1 MNCNVDFIVNRSNT
15 KSKQSQQHVK
25 SKSPP
30 QRPPSTVERSNVA
43 SPALSANS
51 NNSSSVLQPP
61 VPNMAELNMF
71 MNMMM
76 GMGPGGASG
85 LGSNPLSALMPPPPS
100 ASGFGDMPMELIAA
114 ALANPSALAGLD
126 PSMFSALAQLNNLSN
141 AAAATSSSD
150 IPDMSRQSR
159 KPGGNSNSK
168 QSSSSQPQSKRL
180 KLSADESADSSSG
193 GFPGL
198 DLSMKKSDTPSRSS
212 TSKTKK

>member
-1 MNCNVDFIVNRSNT
+1 M
-15 KSKQSQQHVK
+15 
-25 SKSPP
+25 
-30 QRPPSTVERSNVA
+30 A

-76 GMGPGGASG
+76 GMGPGGATG

-100 ASGFGDMPMELIAA
+100 ASGFGDMPMELLAA

-141 AAAATSSSD
+141 AAAASSSD

-159 KPGGNSNSK
+159 KPGNSNNSNSK

-198 DLSMKKSDTPSRSS
+198 DLSMKKSDTPSSRSS